1 MPPVGVVGS
10 SDVMRGQSS
19 TCAKFA
25 AITGKIT
32 HVGLG
37 LTCRTASADADTRPR
52 APSRVPRGFGAR
64 VVAVEALGQFVPLY
78 PLYALLFAD
87 HGLSDAAISALF
99 ALWSVT
105 TLVLEVPSG
114 AWADVTSRRRM
125 LAASGALAAAAF
137 ALWVLFPGTWVFALG
152 FVLWGVG
159 TALGSGTLEA
169 LTYDALAGWGATDRY
184 ATLMGRARS
193 GLPRQHPRRRRR
205 SPRRWWR
212 SAATSCPVSSGPPPR
227 SPPASWRSP
236 CPRTPREPSAPT
248 TSRDALA
255 EWWTTLRDGLAD
267 VSRTALLRRAVLVT
281 ALLTGLMAFDEY
293 LPLLAADRG
302 ASPAHDRAGRSPGWA
317 SRRRSASRSPAGS
330 RAPAGPVLGALLAV
344 AAVTVGAGALL
355 PLGPGFAAIALGW
368 GVLQMLLV
376 VVETRVQD
384 AVTGDARA
392 TVTSVAGLG
401 SEGVALGVLA
411 VVGTGLGLGRRCRCS
426 WPRSPAPLLGVAV
439 LLARS

>member
-1 MPPVGVVGS
+1 M
-10 SDVMRGQSS
+10 
-19 TCAKFA
+19 
-25 AITGKIT
+25 
-32 HVGLG
+32 
-37 LTCRTASADADTRPR
+37 
-52 APSRVPRGFGAR
+52 
-64 VVAVEALGQFVPLY
+64 PLY

-137 ALWVLFPGTWVFALG
+137 ALWVLVPGTWVFALG

-169 LTYDALAGWGATDRY
+169 LTYDALAGWDAADRY

-193 GLPRQHPRRRRR
+193 GYLASTLVATALAAPLVEVGGYVLPGLVG
-205 SPRRWWR
+205 
-212 SAATSCPVSSGPPPR
+212 AAAALAAGLLALTLPEEER
-227 SPPASWRSP
+227 
-236 CPRTPREPSAPT
+236 APIERT

-255 EWWTTLRDGLAD
+255 EWWTTLRAGLTD

-302 ASPAHDRAGRSPGWA
+302 ASPATTALALVGVGVAETLCVALAGRVA
-317 SRRRSASRSPAGS
+317 
-330 RAPAGPVLGALLAV
+330 RARGRVLGVLLAL
-344 AAVTVGAGALL
+344 AALTVGAGALL

-384 AVTGDARA
+384 EVTGDARA

-411 VVGTGLGLGRRCRCS
+411 VVGTGSIWVGL
-426 WPRSPAPLLGVAV
+426 PLLVAALAAPLLGVAV